1 MRGSSSEPGATAT
14 YVLGHSEQ
22 ELERLGRQAKLVD
35 PMTRR
40 FFESAG
46 IGPGMRVLDIGSGAG
61 DVAFLT
67 AELVGP
73 AGQVVGVDRVPAAL
87 KTARARAEA
96 RSLRHVSFLEGDPA
110 QMTFDVPF
118 DAVVGRYVLMFQ
130 PDPVAMLR
138 AVAKH
143 ARPQGIVVFH
153 EPDWA
158 GARTFPPVPI
168 YEKCCQWIVEA
179 IERNGVD
186 GRMGI
191 KLHST
196 FVAAGLPAPTLALE
210 ALIGG
215 GEDIE
220 RIRFVTEIV
229 GTLRESIERAG
240 IASASEMGIDTLAER
255 IAAEAI
261 ETRAVMACRSEIG
274 AWSRVSP

>member
-1 MRGSSSEPGATAT
+1 VSATT

-61 DVAFLT
+61 DVAFLV
-67 AELVGP
+67 ADLVGP

-87 KTARARAEA
+87 KTARGRAEE
-96 RSLRHVSFLEGDPA
+96 RSLRHISFLEGDPT

-143 ARPQGIVVFH
+143 VRPRGIVVFH

-158 GARTFPPVPI
+158 GARTFPPVPL
-168 YEKCCQWIVEA
+168 YEECCKWIVET

-196 FVAAGLPAPTLALE
+196 FVAAGLPAPTIGQE

-215 GEDIE
+215 GEDTE
-220 RIRFVTEIV
+220 RIRFITEIV

-240 IASASEMGIDTLAER
+240 IASASEMGIGTLAER

-261 ETRAVMACRSEIG
+261 ATRAVMASRSEIG